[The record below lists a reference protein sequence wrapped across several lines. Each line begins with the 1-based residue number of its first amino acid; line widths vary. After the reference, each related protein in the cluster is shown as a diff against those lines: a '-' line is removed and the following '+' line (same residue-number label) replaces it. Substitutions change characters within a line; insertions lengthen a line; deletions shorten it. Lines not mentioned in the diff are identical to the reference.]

1 MLADAI
7 TRNTVAL
14 STLPG
19 IYVDVA
25 GDTMTGVLTLAGDP
39 TTNLEA
45 ATKQYTDAL
54 RYGVTDGSNALPGQI
69 GEYFVVNN
77 TAGLALGNQ
86 VNANLAQFTL
96 SAGDWDVNAG
106 IYFLASSSEGSDE
119 LRGWTNTVSLTQ
131 PDGTDGGLAIV
142 STTSAGLVNNLTTPP
157 MRLNLTASTTVYL
170 SCWAN
175 YGTGNMTVKG
185 FMCARRM
192 R

>member
-1 MLADAI
+1 MARPPSPVIAPVSGSPEQRLQLLADAI
-7 TRNTVAL
+7 SRTTVAI
-14 STLPG
+14 S
-19 IYVDVA
+19 
-25 GDTMTGVLTLAGDP
+25 VLTQDM
-39 TTNLEA
+39 
-45 ATKQYTDAL
+45 
-54 RYGVTDGSNALPGQI
+54 GVTDGSNALPGQI

-106 IYFLASSSEGSDE
+106 IYFLASSSAGSDE